1 MQNRSEAL
9 RIFCCAAEEM
19 NFKRAAV
26 RLNISPQKV
35 TRAIKELESLLG
47 DSLFHRNTRSV
58 KITDYG
64 IDVFAQ
70 AKMALAQLDNLFRE
84 QEKNAEDVH
93 GVVRITAPHTFGS
106 EIIMPQ
112 LAEFARLHPA
122 ITLELHLSN
131 LHSALVDEKIDIGI
145 RIGFIHDQTC
155 IVRQPK
161 TMPFYLVASPELLK
175 KCPLPKSIDELANV
189 PMVALLNRK
198 TGRYWSW
205 EFSQKRLFY
214 PKNAAF
220 VTDTPDIERKAVLAG
235 MGFGQLAGYL
245 VEKHIASGELISVL
259 PDDAPLQWPVSLY
272 HTHHNASSMRV
283 KLVFNYLFNKLSQR

>member
-9 RIFCCAAEEM
+9 RVFCCAAAEM

-47 DSLFHRNTRSV
+47 DCLFHRNTRSV
-58 KITDYG
+58 KITDFG
-64 IDVFAQ
+64 IKFLAQ
-70 AKMALAQLDNLFRE
+70 AKMALAQLDSLFME
-84 QEKNAEDVH
+84 QEKKAEDVQ

-106 EIIMPQ
+106 EIIMPL
-112 LAEFARLHPA
+112 LAELARLHPA

-145 RIGFIHDQTC
+145 RIGFVHYQTC
-155 IVRQPK
+155 IIRQPN
-161 TMPFYLVASPELLK
+161 TMPFYLVASPDLLK
-175 KCPLPKSIDELANV
+175 NSPLPKSIDELADV
-189 PMVALLNRK
+189 PTVALLNRK

-205 EFSQKRLFY
+205 EFSQKRYFY

-235 MGFGQLAGYL
+235 LGFGQLAGYL
-245 VEKHIASGELISVL
+245 VEKHLTSGELISVL
-259 PDDAPLQWPVSLY
+259 PDDAPLQWPVNLY
-272 HTHHNASSMRV
+272 HTHQNASPMRV
-283 KLVFNYLFNKLSQR
+283 KLVFDYLTNKLSQS